1 LGGAEFGRRWVWV
14 APGLGDAGFGWHWV
28 WVTQRFQRCD
38 EAVHL
43 IEALASEVPRWLK
56 PEYSR
61 ALPAALKALRHPK
74 ITVIRMAREAGTIR
88 IMQAPESG
96 TGAKN
101 SQLQSDLRQLG
112 RVLVAYSGGV
122 DSAYLAWTAH
132 RALGSDMLAV
142 IADSPSLARTHL
154 SDAIAFANEQG
165 IPIEVI
171 CTSELDRPEYTRNDG
186 QRCFQCKDELFAAME
201 SLRAVRRFDAI
212 AYGVNLDDQGDFRP
226 GQQAAR
232 QHHVAAPLLKAG
244 LTKQEIRELARQAG
258 LRIWDKPASACLSSR
273 IEYGRPVTREALEV
287 VERGEDAIRALGFRQ
302 FRVRHHG
309 DIVRI
314 EIAQEELERALN
326 PDVAA
331 QFAAIFKTLGFKF
344 VTLDLEGF
352 RSGSMNALLPVEQ
365 LRRTG

>member
-1 LGGAEFGRRWVWV
+1 
-14 APGLGDAGFGWHWV
+14 
-28 WVTQRFQRCD
+28 
-38 EAVHL
+38 
-43 IEALASEVPRWLK
+43 
-56 PEYSR
+56 
-61 ALPAALKALRHPK
+61 
-74 ITVIRMAREAGTIR
+74 
-88 IMQAPESG
+88 MQAPETDLS
-96 TGAKN
+96 AKRAH
-101 SQLQSDLRQLG
+101 LQANLQAMG

-122 DSAYLAWTAH
+122 DSAYLAWATH

-154 SDAIAFANEQG
+154 SDAIAFANEQA

-171 CTSELDRPEYTRNDG
+171 ATSELNRPEYARNDG
-186 QRCFQCKDELFAAME
+186 QRCFQCKDELFAVME
-201 SLRAVRRFDAI
+201 KLRAARGFDAI

-226 GQQAAR
+226 GQQAAK
-232 QHHVAAPLLKAG
+232 QHHVAAPLLQAG
-244 LTKQEIRELARQAG
+244 FTKQEIRELARQAG

-273 IEYGRPVTREALEV
+273 IEYGRPVTREALGV

-314 EIAQEELERALN
+314 EIAREELDRALN
-326 PDVAA
+326 PAMAA
-331 QFAAIFKTLGFKF
+331 QFTAIFKALGFKF

-352 RSGSMNALLPVEQ
+352 RSGSMNALLPAEQ